1 MSKIRT
7 AVFPVAGLGTRFLPA
22 TKAIPK
28 EMLVVGDRPLIQ
40 HAIEEAKSA
49 GIERFIF
56 VTSQGKTAIEDHFD
70 VNVVLEETLGS
81 RGKKNELE
89 NLRSLSLNPGEA
101 IFIRQQRPLGLGHA
115 VWCARHLIGEET
127 FALLLADD
135 MIVGGEA
142 PCIKEMIEAYDQSGH
157 GNYAAVMDVP
167 LDQVSRYGILD
178 IENDNGTVIT
188 ASAVVEKPS
197 QQQAPSRTAI
207 VGRYIL
213 DHHVLEKIDLHH
225 RGVGQEIQLTDAF
238 NPLIALGIPFHGVRF
253 SGKRYDCGTQEG
265 WLEANIAYAYNH
277 VELRDH
283 LMKIIHNLEIG
294 KLEAA

>member
-1 MSKIRT
+1 MTKIRT

-56 VTSQGKTAIEDHFD
+56 ITSQGKTAIEDHFD
-70 VNVVLEETLGS
+70 VNVHLEQTLS
-81 RGKKNELE
+81 TRGKVKELE
-89 NLRSLSLNPGEA
+89 DLQSLSLAPGEA
-101 IFIRQQRPLGLGHA
+101 IFIRQQTPLGLGHA
-115 VWCARHLIGEET
+115 VWCARHLIGEDP

-135 MIVGGEA
+135 IIVGGT
-142 PCIKEMIEAYDQSGH
+142 PCIQEMIAAYEQMGR

-167 LDQVSRYGILD
+167 LDHVSRYGVLD
-178 IENDNGTVIT
+178 IAQEDGPILT
-188 ASAVVEKPS
+188 ASSVVEKPTTNT
-197 QQQAPSRTAI
+197 APSRTAI

-213 DHHVLEKIDLHH
+213 DPNILAKINIHHQ
-225 RGVGQEIQLTDAF
+225 GVGQEIQLTDAF
-238 NPLIALGIPFHGVRF
+238 NPMIDAGTPFYGVRF

-265 WLEANIAYAYNH
+265 WLEANVAYAYNH
-277 VELRDH
+277 PRLH
-283 LMKIIHNLEIG
+283 ASLMSIIHTLNTEQG
-294 KLEAA
+294 NKVA